1 MEMLHSL
8 PYRLMYLLFSS
19 MNTAIMIRQWSRLTD
34 FVLQVSVHESSYLV
48 TFW

>member
-8 PYRLMYLLFSS
+8 PYRLTYLLCST
-19 MNTAIMIRQWSRLTD
+19 MNTPIMIPQLSRLTD
-34 FVLQVSVHESSYLV
+34 FVLQVSVHESSYPV